1 MKKLILFTIICICS
15 LCLGLYGQ
23 SEEPYVPRILDYKK
37 DSEHTVVS
45 AQDYVLMPGD
55 TILITITGS
64 TNYSY
69 MTTVTP
75 EGKITIQMPTSF
87 TSVSRPLSPVT
98 PTTQFAP
105 QYDVVS
111 AVPMH
116 DITLEAAKDSL
127 KYVFLKYFKHIDVD
141 ITLLFM
147 RTFMVIVAGEVNRPG
162 IAYARPIDRVST
174 VLDTIGGVAA
184 IGSRSKIEL
193 RRKGKLYKVVDLE
206 EFERT
211 GNTEV
216 NPYLHDGDVI
226 YVPRME
232 KSVVVIGAVH
242 EKTRLTLLKQEKPV
256 QQTDFAVLGEKTS
269 ERRYEL
275 IEGETVSDIIAK
287 TRLTPWVDL
296 ANAFIKRGNQTIV
309 VNLAEVIVDES
320 STYNIEMKDGDI
332 LYIPAINA
340 VVYVEGQVTNP
351 GPYVFQPNL
360 RVSDYIGFAGGTRA
374 EGSRS
379 NISIQRGEKRISAA
393 GDPVVEQG
401 DRIYVPR
408 IFLKFWEDYLEIGS
422 VFASVLI
429 SYLTYRAVTS
439 N

>member
-1 MKKLILFTIICICS
+1 MKKLILFSIICVCG

-23 SEEPYVPRILDYKK
+23 IEEPYVPRILDYKK

-45 AQDYVLMPGD
+45 AKDYILMPGD

-69 MTTVTP
+69 MTTITP
-75 EGKITIQMPTSF
+75 EGKVTIQMPTSS
-87 TSVSRPLSPVT
+87 TPVSQFPSLLGPSTQLT
-98 PTTQFAP
+98 PR
-105 QYDVVS
+105 YDIVS
-111 AVPMH
+111 TVPIH
-116 DITLEAAKDSL
+116 DITLETAKDSL
-127 KYVFLKYFKHIDVD
+127 KNVFLKYFKHIDVD

-162 IAYARPIDRVST
+162 IAYARPIDRAST
-174 VLDTIGGVAA
+174 VLDTIGGIAA

-216 NPYLHDGDVI
+216 NPYLRDGDVI

-232 KSVVVIGAVH
+232 KSVLIIGAVY
-242 EKTRLTLLKQEKPV
+242 EKPRLLLLEAEKPAL
-256 QQTDFAVLGEKTS
+256 QTEFAVLGEKIS

-275 IEGETVSDIIAK
+275 IEGETVSDIVAK
-287 TRLTPWVDL
+287 TRLTPWADL
-296 ANAFIKRGNQTIV
+296 SNAFIKRSNQTIV
-309 VNLAEVIVDES
+309 VNLAEAIIDES
-320 STYNIEMKDGDI
+320 SMYNIEMKDGDI

-340 VVYVEGQVTNP
+340 VVYVEGRVTNP

-360 RVSDYIGFAGGTRA
+360 RVSDYVGFAGGLLP

-379 NISIQRGEKRISAA
+379 STYIQRGEKRISTA
-393 GDPVVEQG
+393 GDPIIEQG
-401 DRIYVPR
+401 DRIHVPR
-408 IFLKFWEDYLEIGS
+408 IFLQFWKDYLEIGS
-422 VFASVLI
+422 VVASIVI
-429 SYLTYRAVTS
+429 SYLTYRAVTTD
-439 N
+439 

>member
-1 MKKLILFTIICICS
+1 MKKLTLFAIVCICS
-15 LCLGLYGQ
+15 FSIELYGQ
-23 SEEPYVPRILDYKK
+23 IEETRVSRISDYTE

-45 AQDYVLMPGD
+45 AKDYTLMPGD
-55 TILITITGS
+55 TILITITGA

-75 EGKITIQMPTSF
+75 EGKITIQMPTSSAS
-87 TSVSRPLSPVT
+87 TSGILSLAT
-98 PTTQFAP
+98 PTAQLTP
-105 QYDVVS
+105 QYDIVS

-116 DITLEAAKDSL
+116 DITLDAAKDSL
-127 KYVFLKYFKHIDVD
+127 KKVFFKYFKNIDVD

-147 RTFMVIVAGEVNRPG
+147 RTFMVTVAGEVNRPG

-193 RRKGKLYKVVDLE
+193 RRRGKLFKMVNLE

-211 GNTEV
+211 GNPEA
-216 NPYLHDGDVI
+216 NPYLRDGDVI

-232 KSVVVIGAVH
+232 KSVLVIGAVY
-242 EKTRLTLLKQEKPV
+242 EKPRLPLLEQAKPV
-256 QQTDFAVLGEKTS
+256 QQTGFAVLSDKTS

-275 IEGETVSDIIAK
+275 IEGETVSDIVAK
-287 TRLTPWVDL
+287 TRLMPWADL
-296 ANAFIKRGNQTIV
+296 SHAFIKRRNETIV
-309 VNLAEVIVDES
+309 VNLAEAITDET
-320 STYNIEMKDGDI
+320 STYNIEMEDGDI

-340 VVYVEGQVTNP
+340 VVYVEGRVTNP

-360 RVSDYIGFAGGTRA
+360 RVSDYIGFAGGLLP

-379 NISIQRGEKRISAA
+379 SIYIQRGGKRISTA
-393 GDPVVEQG
+393 GNPLVEQG
-401 DRIYVPR
+401 DRIHVPR
-408 IFLKFWEDYLEIGS
+408 IFLQFWEDYLQIGS
-422 VFASVLI
+422 VVASIVI
-429 SYLTYRAVTS
+429 SYLTYRAVT

>member
-1 MKKLILFTIICICS
+1 MKRLILFTIICICGV
-15 LCLGLYGQ
+15 CLGLYGQ
-23 SEEPYVPRILDYKK
+23 IEEPYVPHILDYTK

-45 AQDYVLMPGD
+45 AKDYILMPGD

-75 EGKITIQMPTSF
+75 EGKVTIQMPTSA
-87 TSVSRPLSPVT
+87 TPVSRAPSLAT
-98 PTTQFAP
+98 PAAQFTP
-105 QYDVVS
+105 QYDIVS

-127 KYVFLKYFKHIDVD
+127 KNVFLKYFKHIDVD

-162 IAYARPIDRVST
+162 IAYARPVDRVST
-174 VLDTIGGVAA
+174 ILDTIGGIAA

-193 RRKGKLYKVVDLE
+193 RRKGKLYKIVDLE
-206 EFERT
+206 EFEKT

-216 NPYLHDGDVI
+216 NPHLRDGDVI
-226 YVPRME
+226 YVPRMD
-232 KSVVVIGAVH
+232 KSVLVIGAVY
-242 EKTRLTLLKQEKPV
+242 ENPRLTLPEQENPA
-256 QQTDFAVLGEKTS
+256 QQTEFAVLGEKTS

-275 IEGETVSDIIAK
+275 IEGETVSDIVAK
-287 TRLTPWVDL
+287 TRLTPWADL
-296 ANAFIKRGNQTIV
+296 SHAFIRRNNQTIA
-309 VNLAEVIVDES
+309 VNLAEAITDES
-320 STYNIEMKDGDI
+320 STYNIEIEDGDI

-360 RVSDYIGFAGGTRA
+360 RVSDYIGFAGGPLA
-374 EGSRS
+374 GGSRS
-379 NISIQRGEKRISAA
+379 SISIQRGEKRMSAA
-393 GDPVVEQG
+393 GDPIIEQG

-408 IFLKFWEDYLEIGS
+408 IFLRFWQDYLEIGS
-422 VFASVLI
+422 VVASVLI